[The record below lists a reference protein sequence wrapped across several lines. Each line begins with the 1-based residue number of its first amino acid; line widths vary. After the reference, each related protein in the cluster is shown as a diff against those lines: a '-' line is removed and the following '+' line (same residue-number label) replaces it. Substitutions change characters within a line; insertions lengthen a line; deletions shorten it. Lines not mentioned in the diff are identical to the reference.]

1 MTLKL
6 GVRNGRG
13 GRGALGGG
21 ESVAQNEG
29 KASKGKKESV
39 FRGQIESGLV
49 NNNYGFG
56 PLS

>member
-6 GVRNGRG
+6 GVRKGCG
-13 GRGALGGG
+13 GRGALRGGG
-21 ESVAQNEG
+21 SVAQNEG
-29 KASKGKKESV
+29 KTSKGRKESV
-39 FRGQIESGLV
+39 FWGQIESGLV